1 MGNFFFEFTLKMFQV
16 LVFFFSCVIF
26 GTNGLAEDKSVV
38 QSAAVFKSKS
48 DMSPDF
54 NEAKEELLAVAR
66 VRERAKEQ
74 QVYKDVRNALK
85 IAEEGFLAEERAI
98 AMRLRN
104 EELRRESREMA
115 FKAAIKK
122 AFQQRSSPS
131 NSSRILYGG
140 SNVQL
145 SERELHFRKAISEA
159 VKKDKLLG
167 I

>member
-1 MGNFFFEFTLKMFQV
+1 MGFQV

-104 EELRRESREMA
+104 EEL
-115 FKAAIKK
+115 
-122 AFQQRSSPS
+122 QQRSSPS

-167 I
+167 IWKEKLIYLADAYCISFI